1 MFPSQTWKMSGS
13 LQARVSSKG
22 WPAKRSVSRQRI
34 CKPSKPVR
42 NVERVANAIRNS
54 GRCRLREQKFPGL
67 KQSVAAKN
75 VGGLFFPQR
84 VALGI
89 DAHNYSPSI
98 LEKVVTA
105 GGELKSFALGAKM
118 LKQLADFKISH
129 MQVQRITDEIGN
141 ELRDV
146 RDEKTE
152 QHRTRELK
160 SKQDVPVELACVA
173 IDGGR
178 IQTRRQGQGS
188 GVHNGCW
195 KETKI
200 GCLMRMSGETFEQ
213 DPHPELPRCFADKT
227 QVASICEAHS
237 QSPSNQKEMHETP
250 VNVEDTAS
258 GGEETSP
265 QAWRPT
271 RLFRT
276 CIATLGNSDHFGKM
290 LAAESQH
297 RGFYEAKRKAFLG
310 DGQAYNWTI
319 QKLWFSDFVPIIDFV
334 HVVEYVYQ
342 AAKAIAQTESE
353 RWDHYVE
360 WTTRCWQGKASEV
373 MKEWESWL
381 AAQPDVEGSGTEEQA
396 SEEKQKS
403 RSLAATDPRKIVQT
417 TLTYFRNNSERMKYP
432 EYRCAG
438 LPTTSS
444 MIESLVKEFNYR
456 VKGTEKFWNRNDAAT
471 TKSQVDHPVE
481 SILQIRAALL
491 SDDARLHNHLATR
504 PGKSLRNYQSHS
516 P

>member
-1 MFPSQTWKMSGS
+1 M
-13 LQARVSSKG
+13 
-22 WPAKRSVSRQRI
+22 
-34 CKPSKPVR
+34 
-42 NVERVANAIRNS
+42 
-54 GRCRLREQKFPGL
+54 
-67 KQSVAAKN
+67 
-75 VGGLFFPQR
+75 
-84 VALGI
+84 
-89 DAHNYSPSI
+89 
-98 LEKVVTA
+98 TA

-118 LKQLADFKISH
+118 LLQLAGFAISH
-129 MQVQRITDEIGN
+129 MQVQRITNEIGN
-141 ELRDV
+141 ELRDI
-146 RDEKTE
+146 RDDKTE

-160 SKQDVPVELACVA
+160 PKPGVPVEFACVA

-178 IQTRRQGQGS
+178 VQTRQQGQGP
-188 GVHNGCW
+188 GVHNECW

-213 DPHPELPRCFADKT
+213 DPHPELPRCFASKK
-227 QVASICEAHS
+227 QVKSICEAHT
-237 QSPSNQKEMHETP
+237 QSPSTQQKSHETP
-250 VNVEDTAS
+250 VNVVDTAIL
-258 GGEETSP
+258 EESVSP
-265 QAWRPT
+265 PSWRPT

-276 CIATLGNSDHFGKM
+276 CIATLRNSNQFGRM

-334 HVVEYVYQ
+334 HVVEYVHR
-342 AAKAIAQTESE
+342 AAKAIHQTEPEVWSQ
-353 RWDHYVE
+353 YVE

-373 MKEWESWL
+373 IQEWESWL
-381 AAQPDVEGSGTEEQA
+381 AAQPGVEGSETEKESCKA
-396 SEEKQKS
+396 KRKNSS
-403 RSLAATDPRKIVQT
+403 DDTSDPRKIIQT
-417 TLTYFRNNSERMKYP
+417 TLTYFRNNYEQMKYP

-456 VKGTEKFWNRNDAAT
+456 VKGTEKFWNRNNAAT
-471 TKSQVDHPVE
+471 TQSQVDHPVE

-491 SDDARLHNHLATR
+491 SDDARLHKHLTTR
-504 PGKSLRNYQSHS
+504 PGKSLRKYQSLS